1 MAGYKETP
9 RQKMIGMIYLVLTA
23 LLALNVSKD
32 IIEAFV
38 VVNESLVVT
47 NQNFEKK
54 ININYDKFKQ
64 QNDQSPNKVG
74 PWYNKALE
82 VKKSATELVDY
93 MRLLQA
99 QLLAKVEG
107 IEETDAKK
115 LTLREVK
122 KKDNY
127 DIPTNFFIGNS
138 QDGSAGEARKLK
150 NKISEFKKKMMD
162 ALVIKD
168 VNGKI
173 TDLRKNV
180 IRERT
185 LEDGKKII
193 DTLGLYTGD
202 VDNKIEGHQ
211 PWEMK
216 NFYHLITA
224 GVITNLNRMIT
235 EVKNAEFDVI
245 NNLYQGISAE
255 DFKFDNISAKVVPK
269 SNYVLLGSEYEA
281 DIFVAAYDSKQT
293 PEVIVWEGVDTI
305 TGITGEGSKVEGI
318 NGVCKYKINA
328 SGIGEKK
335 YGGIIKITA
344 PSGEPKTYWF
354 KSEYVVGQPSATVSA
369 DKMNVFY
376 VGVENPVTISV
387 PGVANENVHASMTA
401 GTLTPKGGG
410 KYIVTVAAGPPN
422 TTVNVSATIGGRITP
437 MGNSLFRIKKVPNPV
452 PKIGGF
458 STGVVSKS
466 VLQAAKT
473 IVPVMENFDFE
484 LFFKVVSF
492 TMTMN
497 ITGDLIEENAVGN
510 TLTPTM
516 ITKIKNAKAGTKI
529 YLENI
534 KAYGAGETRL
544 LPLINLKLT
553 N

>member
-32 IIEAFV
+32 IIDAFI

-64 QNDQSPNKVG
+64 QYDMSPIKVG

-82 VKKSATELVDY
+82 AKKYTTELVDY
-93 MRLLQA
+93 IRLLEA
-99 QLLAKVEG
+99 QVIEKVEG
-107 IEETDAKK
+107 IPLENAKK
-115 LTLREVK
+115 LTLREVA

-150 NKISEFKKKMMD
+150 NKINEYKKKMINLLP
-162 ALVIKD
+162 ANLK
-168 VNGKI
+168 
-173 TDLRKNV
+173 KNL

-202 VDNKIEGHQ
+202 TDNKIEGYQ

-216 NFYHLITA
+216 NFYHLIIA
-224 GVITNLNRMIT
+224 GVVTNLNRMII
-235 EVKNAEFDVI
+235 EVKNAEFDVV

-255 DFKFDNISAKVVPK
+255 DFKFDKISAKVVPK
-269 SNYVLLGSEYEA
+269 SNYVLSGSEYQA

-293 PEVIVWEGVDTI
+293 AEVLIGAGVDTATSELI
-305 TGITGEGSKVEGI
+305 GVGTKVESI
-318 NGVCKYKINA
+318 NGVCTYKVQA

-335 YGGIIKITA
+335 YGGIIKVVA
-344 PSGEPKTYWF
+344 PSGEEQKYWF
-354 KSEYVVGQPSATVSA
+354 KSEYMVGQPSATVSA

-376 VGVENPVTISV
+376 IGVENPVTISV
-387 PGVANENVHASMTA
+387 PGIANENVRASMTA

-410 KYIVTVAAGPPN
+410 KYIVTVAPGPPN
-422 TTVNVSATIGGRITP
+422 TTVNVSATIGGKTSP

-452 PKIGGF
+452 PKIGGY
-458 STGVVSKS
+458 STGVVSKA

-497 ITGDLIEENAVGN
+497 ITGDLIEENAIGN
-510 TLTPTM
+510 QLTETM
-516 ITKIKNAKAGTKI
+516 INKIKNAKPGTKV

-544 LPLINLKLT
+544 LPPINLKLS